1 MPSVQTLAAFAVA
14 AVILVVIPGPSV
26 LFVIGRSLSFGRRGG
41 LMSVL
46 GNAVGVIPLIVAVAF
61 GIGTVVAE
69 SIVVFT
75 IIKLFGAAYLM
86 YLGIQAIR
94 HRHREIDGASPGTT
108 NADSSWALLWQ
119 GAIVGI
125 SNPKAIVFLVA
136 VLPQFVDIGAGSVP
150 FQMFV
155 LGMLLMTIGLAADS
169 AWALLAGSARAW
181 FVRTPGRLSAIRAA
195 GGGLLIGLGG
205 VLAFAGKEP

>member
-41 LMSVL
+41 IMSVL
-46 GNAVGVIPLIVAVAF
+46 GNALGVIPLIVAVAF
-61 GIGTVVAE
+61 GVGAVVAE

-75 IIKLFGAAYLM
+75 IIKLFGAAYLVF
-86 YLGIQAIR
+86 LGVQAIR
-94 HRHREIDGASPGTT
+94 HRHVGIEGAFPGTT
-108 NADSSWALLWQ
+108 KADSSWALLRQ
-119 GAIVGI
+119 GFIVGI

-136 VLPQFVDIGAGSVP
+136 VLPQFVNIGAGSVP
-150 FQMFV
+150 AQMLV

-181 FVRTPGRLSAIRAA
+181 FVRTPDRLSAIRAT
-195 GGGLLIGLGG
+195 GGGLLIGLGV
-205 VLAFAGKEP
+205 VLAFASKEP